1 MNEIN
6 LLSSSSEVTIAALTG
21 FSSTCFVTETDS
33 TLTGFS
39 AGFAIPEWIGLDPVS
54 EWSGEV
60 KDPPS
65 LGVITP
71 ESRLFFSGEVLKN
84 IFKFTVRHLEL
95 LKNEILFYM

>member
-54 EWSGEV
+54 E
-60 KDPPS
+60 
-65 LGVITP
+65 
-71 ESRLFFSGEVLKN
+71 
-84 IFKFTVRHLEL
+84 
-95 LKNEILFYM
+95 